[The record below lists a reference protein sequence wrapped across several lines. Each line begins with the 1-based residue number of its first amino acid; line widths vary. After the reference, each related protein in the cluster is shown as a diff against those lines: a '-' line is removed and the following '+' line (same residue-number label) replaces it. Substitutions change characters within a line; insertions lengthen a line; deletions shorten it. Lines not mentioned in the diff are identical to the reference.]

1 MEKKVKLKHKLTN
14 KKNIIKNMK
23 ISNKKKYNVKENN
36 IKLQLNTTKNLI
48 YTKRIF
54 PRRCKRSIFSA

>member
-36 IKLQLNTTKNLI
+36 IKLQLNTTKKLI

>member
-23 ISNKKKYNVKENN
+23 ISNKKIECERK
-36 IKLQLNTTKNLI
+36 
-48 YTKRIF
+48 
-54 PRRCKRSIFSA
+54 

>member
-23 ISNKKKYNVKENN
+23 ISNKKTTMWKKIKESYN
-36 IKLQLNTTKNLI
+36 
-48 YTKRIF
+48 
-54 PRRCKRSIFSA
+54 